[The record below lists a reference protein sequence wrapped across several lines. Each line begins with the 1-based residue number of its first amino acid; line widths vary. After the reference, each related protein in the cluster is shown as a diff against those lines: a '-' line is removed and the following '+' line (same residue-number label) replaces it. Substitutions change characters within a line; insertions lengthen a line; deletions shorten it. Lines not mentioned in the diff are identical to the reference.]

1 MTDISTSG
9 APARVTWGQVL
20 AIREFRAMVLSD
32 GLSVLGDQVA
42 RIAVALLVY
51 SRTGSAFAAS
61 ATYACS
67 FLVWLVG
74 GPVLSVYADRYPR
87 RELMIACD
95 VVRAPLVALL
105 AVPHLPL
112 AAIFVVLALVGVLSP
127 PFESARSALLP
138 DILAGD
144 RYLVG
149 NAITNTVAQTGQ
161 VLGFLLGGVL
171 VATIGTSGALAM
183 DALTF
188 AVSAWVLITMVS
200 SRPAPVDPQGE
211 SRGVLSDTRE
221 GFSYVTREP
230 HLRALL
236 CMALLGA
243 ACLIG
248 PEGLAVAV
256 TAELDGGPLAA
267 GVLTA
272 AVPLGFVLGSA
283 AVLRVQ
289 VERRLRL
296 LPLLLVIGSAPLIA
310 TPFIHGLSMTTLL
323 WIAAG
328 LGSALQLI
336 ANAAF
341 VQAVPAHLRGRA
353 FGLAGTS
360 IMAVQGL
367 ALLVA
372 GLAAEH
378 VGARRAVGSA
388 GAAALLLVLFVTR
401 MSYRAEAPAQGVP
414 DFARRPQG

>member
-9 APARVTWGQVL
+9 APARVTWGEVL

-61 ATYACS
+61 ATYASS

-112 AAIFVVLALVGVLSP
+112 VAIFVVLALVGVLSP

-138 DILAGD
+138 DILTGD

-171 VATIGTSGALAM
+171 VATISTSGALVM

-188 AVSAWVLITMVS
+188 AVS
-200 SRPAPVDPQGE
+200 G
-211 SRGVLSDTRE
+211 LS
-221 GFSYVTREP
+221 FW
-230 HLRALL
+230 L
-236 CMALLGA
+236 
-243 ACLIG
+243 
-248 PEGLAVAV
+248 
-256 TAELDGGPLAA
+256 
-267 GVLTA
+267 
-272 AVPLGFVLGSA
+272 
-283 AVLRVQ
+283 
-289 VERRLRL
+289 VERPMLRMKGRLAS
-296 LPLLLVIGSAPLIA
+296 V
-310 TPFIHGLSMTTLL
+310 
-323 WIAAG
+323 
-328 LGSALQLI
+328 
-336 ANAAF
+336 
-341 VQAVPAHLRGRA
+341 
-353 FGLAGTS
+353 
-360 IMAVQGL
+360 
-367 ALLVA
+367 
-372 GLAAEH
+372 
-378 VGARRAVGSA
+378 
-388 GAAALLLVLFVTR
+388 
-401 MSYRAEAPAQGVP
+401 
-414 DFARRPQG
+414 